1 MNAFGGEPSMIAD
14 SMNITQSIALENMN
28 EMSECGKHYIQ
39 NPPVNNGN
47 LTSFNK
53 FDPGH
58 QKINFYQ
65 TQEMK
70 ELQEFELLEQ
80 KLKNDNDEN
89 GGRSRDNHLK
99 IDLGKMD
106 LSNPV
111 MQQFGTTR
119 AE

>member
-1 MNAFGGEPSMIAD
+1 MQQKITGSSKHIENETAASNDYYKRESNVNAFGGEPSMIAD

-58 QKINFYQ
+58 HQKINFYQ

-70 ELQEFELLEQ
+70 ELQEFELLE
-80 KLKNDNDEN
+80 
-89 GGRSRDNHLK
+89 
-99 IDLGKMD
+99 
-106 LSNPV
+106 
-111 MQQFGTTR
+111 
-119 AE
+119 